1 MSDVRAVCLL
11 AALLIGVP
19 ALCAEEPRQEEP
31 LADLHLLDPVWR
43 ADGDVVHQESSV
55 LFQDT
60 AGGPLVGR
68 LAFPVLEI
76 VSVRNSNRELTY
88 DPAKQVKLNANNTF
102 ELTADSHAPLIKTA
116 DLFPPT
122 GSPMSYKHR
131 VGHPEQSLLYGP
143 GRWFHDHQV
152 EVTYRRKA
160 FIWKGAVPTFADGQL
175 PRTITRLKAGEP
187 LTIGVS
193 GDSISAGG
201 DASGLNQVAPQ
212 MPAFPELVAQQLGQ
226 SYKSRITLKNRAVG
240 GWSIAN
246 GNADLDAL
254 LAEKPELIV
263 MAYGMNDVGRK
274 DPAWFRGQAEQFIQR
289 VRTADPHI
297 ELILVPPMLG
307 HVEWV
312 HTPREM
318 FFLYRDEL
326 QSLCG
331 PGIVLADL
339 TSLWHE
345 LLQSKHD
352 LDLTGNGLNHP
363 NDYGHRL
370 YAQVLLALLV
380 ERTGL

>member
-1 MSDVRAVCLL
+1 MIRFRSVCMLVAWLL
-11 AALLIGVP
+11 GTACLI
-19 ALCAEEPRQEEP
+19 ADEPQTIQP
-31 LADLHLLDPVWR
+31 MADLHLLDPVWE
-43 ADGDVVHQESSV
+43 GEVVHHESTV

-60 AGGPLVGR
+60 EGGPLIGR
-68 LAFPVLEI
+68 LAFPAVEI
-76 VSVRNSNRELTY
+76 VSIRNSNREMTY
-88 DPAKQVKLNANNTF
+88 DPGKLATLQANGTF
-102 ELTADSHAPLIKTA
+102 ELPADSKAPFIKTA

-152 EVTYRRKA
+152 EVTYHRKE
-160 FIWKGAVPTFADGQL
+160 FTWKGTRPHFAAEQL
-175 PRTITRLKAGEP
+175 PRTIARLKAGEP

-201 DASGLNQVAPQ
+201 DASGLNQVAPL
-212 MPAFPELVAQQLGQ
+212 MSAFPELVAVQLCQ
-226 SYKSRITLKNRAVG
+226 SYKSEITLKNRAVG

-254 LAEKPELIV
+254 LAEKPQLIV
-263 MAYGMNDVGRK
+263 MAYGMNDVGRR
-274 DPAWFRGQAEQFIQR
+274 DPAWFKGQAEQFIEK
-289 VRTADPHI
+289 VRKADPQI
-297 ELILVPPMLG
+297 EMILVTPMLG

-318 FFLYRDEL
+318 FFRYRDEL

-339 TSLWHE
+339 TSVWHE
-345 LLQSKHD
+345 LLQNKHD

-380 ERTGL
+380 ERAGK

>member
-1 MSDVRAVCLL
+1 MIGVRPVCLWIV
-11 AALLIGVP
+11 LLFGTSTLV
-19 ALCAEEPRQEEP
+19 ADEP
-31 LADLHLLDPVWR
+31 LKTEPVADLHLLDPVWE
-43 ADGDVVHQESSV
+43 GEVVHHESTVLLQEK
-55 LFQDT
+55 D
-60 AGGPLVGR
+60 GGPLVGR

-76 VSVRNSNRELTY
+76 VSVRNSNRELAY
-88 DPAKQVKLNANNTF
+88 DLAKQVKLHANGTF
-102 ELTADSHAPLIKTA
+102 ELGVDSKAPFIKTA

-122 GSPMSYKHR
+122 GAPMSYKHR

-152 EVTYRRKA
+152 EVTYRRKESP
-160 FIWKGAVPTFADGQL
+160 WKGTRPHFAAEQL
-175 PRTITRLKAGEP
+175 PRTTARLKAGEP

-201 DASGLNQVAPQ
+201 DASGLNQVAPR
-212 MPAFPELVAQQLGQ
+212 MPAFPELVTQQLRQ
-226 SYKSRITLKNRAVG
+226 SYKSEITLKNRAVG

-254 LAEKPELIV
+254 LAEKPQLIV
-263 MAYGMNDVGRK
+263 MAYGMNDVGRR
-274 DPAWFRGQAEQFIQR
+274 DPEWFKGQAEQFIEK
-289 VRTADPHI
+289 VRKADPNI
-297 ELILVPPMLG
+297 EMILVTPMLG

-318 FFLYRDEL
+318 FFRYRDEL

-339 TSLWHE
+339 TSVWHE
-345 LLQSKHD
+345 LLQNKHD

-380 ERTGL
+380 ESTAK

>member
-1 MSDVRAVCLL
+1 MTGVRPVCLL
-11 AALLIGVP
+11 VVWLLGTSTLV
-19 ALCAEEPRQEEP
+19 AEEPVKAEP
-31 LADLHLLDPVWR
+31 LADLHLLDPVWE
-43 ADGDVVHQESSV
+43 GEVVQHESTV
-55 LFQDT
+55 LFQET
-60 AGGPLVGR
+60 EGGPLIGR

-76 VSVRNSNRELTY
+76 VSIRNSNRELTY
-88 DPAKQVKLNANNTF
+88 DAAKQVKLNVNGTF
-102 ELTADSHAPLIKTA
+102 ELPEDSKAPFIKTA

-122 GSPMSYKHR
+122 GTPMSYKHR

-143 GRWFHDHQV
+143 GRWFHDHQI
-152 EVTYRRKA
+152 EVTYHRKA
-160 FIWKGAVPTFADGQL
+160 SPWKGTRPHFAAEQL

-201 DASGLNQVAPQ
+201 DASGLNKVAPLQ
-212 MPAFPELVAQQLGQ
+212 PAFPELVTQQLRQ
-226 SYKSRITLKNRAVG
+226 SYQSEVTLKNRAVG

-254 LAEKPELIV
+254 LAEKPQLIV
-263 MAYGMNDVGRK
+263 MAYGMNDVGRR
-274 DPAWFRGQAEQFIQR
+274 DPAWFKGQAEQFIQK
-289 VRTADPHI
+289 VRAADPHI
-297 ELILVPPMLG
+297 EMILVTPMLG

-318 FFLYRDEL
+318 FFQYRDEL

-339 TSLWHE
+339 TSVWHE
-345 LLQSKHD
+345 LLQNKHD

-363 NDYGHRL
+363 NDFGHRL

-380 ERTGL
+380 ERAGK